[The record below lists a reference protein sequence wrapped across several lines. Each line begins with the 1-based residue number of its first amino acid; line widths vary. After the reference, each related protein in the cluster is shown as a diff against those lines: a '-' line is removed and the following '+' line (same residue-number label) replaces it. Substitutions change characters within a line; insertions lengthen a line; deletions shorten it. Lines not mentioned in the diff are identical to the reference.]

1 MRAIAV
7 GGVGTIA
14 GLLALWQFHA
24 RPSSVPTHPLRIGFE
39 SNPPV
44 QIRTA
49 EGFSGLAVEI
59 VSSAAKRAGIELE
72 WVETGTSS
80 EEAFRKGL
88 VDLWPL
94 MIDLPHRRK
103 FVHFAP
109 PYLHSNNVLLL
120 LEGTPHLGRD
130 FRGPIAVFKL
140 PLQVR
145 QLRGQFPE
153 AQIMEIPEFRDTLR
167 AVCTGKAAAAF
178 FEGRAAQGE
187 LRERH
192 PDCAGVSL
200 RLQAIPDLRFH
211 GGLASTFE
219 AAATADQIQREI
231 GNMFRDG
238 TLAVLIAKYSYFG
251 LDDTWA
257 SYQRIEEEKRRQWMT
272 WAGAGLVFALGVT
285 LWLAGSLR
293 ERKRVEAALRQSEAR
308 FRSLANTAPVMIVA
322 SHPDGQA
329 TFFNKTWLDFT
340 GRTMEQELGYG
351 WIESVH
357 PDDRDH
363 TRLRYEHSFAA
374 RENCSIE
381 YRLRRSDGE
390 YRHVICN
397 GVPRFEPDGAFSG
410 YIASC
415 VDLTDIRNAQQ
426 EAHERQNLESLGVL
440 AGGIAHDFNNLLGGT
455 LAYSELAQA
464 KLAEGT
470 APDDELR
477 KISDVATRG
486 SEIVRQLMIFA
497 GKEGGAL
504 EPVDVSSLVTDML
517 ELLKVVISKH
527 ATLKTS
533 LPKCLPCVR
542 ANPAQIRQVVMNLV
556 TNASEAI
563 GDHDGVI
570 RVTAGRLAVGARANQ
585 LEVTKNLPE
594 GDYVLV
600 EVSDTGCGMTPE
612 TQRRAFDPFFTT
624 KFVGRG
630 MGLAMVQRIV
640 RGLAGGIHVLS
651 SPGNGTRIQILLP
664 CVAKTDQTN
673 DRRGADRPPESVT
686 QNLRGISILVVEDEP
701 SLLLAVSKLLQ
712 LRGSL
717 VIQAGDGSSAL
728 KLIRTREVRID
739 AMLLDVTLPGASSRE
754 VLEEAERLRP
764 DLATI
769 LTSAYSH
776 ESIRASFAGLR
787 AEHFIRKPFNVAD
800 LVSLLRTTLPA
811 RSARPAQLPEIERV
825 EGRGA

>member
-1 MRAIAV
+1 V
-7 GGVGTIA
+7 LVF
-14 GLLALWQFHA
+14 WHFHPGP
-24 RPSSVPTHPLRIGFE
+24 PSAPTRPLRIGFE

-44 QIRTA
+44 QIRTS

-59 VSSAAKRAGIELE
+59 VSSAAKRARIELD

-120 LEGTPHLGRD
+120 LERTPLVGRD

-140 PLQVR
+140 PLQLR
-145 QLRGQFPE
+145 QLREQFPE
-153 AQIMEIPEFRDTLR
+153 AQIIEIPEFRDVLR

-178 FEGRAAQGE
+178 FEARAAQGE

-192 PDCAGVSL
+192 PDCAAASL
-200 RLQAIPDLRFH
+200 RLQAIPELRFRA
-211 GGLASTFE
+211 GVASTFE
-219 AAATADQIQREI
+219 AAAIADQIQREI

-257 SYQRIEEEKRRQWMT
+257 SYQRIEEEKHRQWMT
-272 WAGAGLVFALGVT
+272 WAGAGLVFALGLT

-293 ERKRVEAALRQSEAR
+293 ERKRVEAVLRQSEAR
-308 FRSLANTAPVMIVA
+308 FRSLADAAPVMIVA
-322 SHPDGQA
+322 SQPDGQA
-329 TFFNKTWLDFT
+329 SFFNKTWLDFT

-351 WIESVH
+351 WIECVH
-357 PDDRDH
+357 PDDRGP
-363 TRLRYEHSFAA
+363 TRSRYERSFAG

-390 YRHVICN
+390 YRHMICN
-397 GVPRFEPDGAFSG
+397 GVPRFEPEGVFTG

-426 EAHERQNLESLGVL
+426 EIHERQNLESLGVL
-440 AGGIAHDFNNLLGGT
+440 AGGIAHDFNNLLGGA
-455 LAYSELAQA
+455 LAYSDLAQA
-464 KLAEGT
+464 KLAEGA

-477 KISDVATRG
+477 KISNVAKRG
-486 SEIVRQLMIFA
+486 AEIVRQLMIFA
-497 GKEGGAL
+497 GKEGGEL
-504 EPVDVSSLVTDML
+504 EPVDVSALVTDML

-527 ATLKTS
+527 ATLKTD
-533 LPKCLPCVR
+533 LPERLPCIR

-563 GDHDGVI
+563 GDRDGEI
-570 RVTAGRLAVGARANQ
+570 RVTAGRRVVDASQ
-585 LEVTKNLPE
+585 LEATKNLPD
-594 GDYVLV
+594 GDYVQM
-600 EVSDTGCGMTPE
+600 EVYDTGCGMTAE

-640 RGLAGGIHVLS
+640 RGLGGGIHVLS

-664 CVAKTDQTN
+664 CVPKADQIN
-673 DRRGADRPPESVT
+673 DRRAAIRPPIGDS

-701 SLLLAVSKLLQ
+701 SLLFAVSKLLQ
-712 LRGSL
+712 LRGSS
-717 VIQAGDGSSAL
+717 VIEASDGSSAL
-728 KLIRTREVRID
+728 KLIRTPEVRID
-739 AMLLDVTLPGASSRE
+739 AMLLDVTLPGASSRD
-754 VLEEAERLRP
+754 VLEEAERVRP

-787 AEHFIRKPFNVAD
+787 AEHFIRKPFNVGD
-800 LVSLLRTTLPA
+800 LVSLLRSTL
-811 RSARPAQLPEIERV
+811 RPSSSRAAELSEAEKV